1 MNTMWIGSLNQY
13 TRNLAR
19 QTQWNLKKQSGDY
32 SGHKK
37 SLSDYVSFTKASNVL
52 PGTEEKDDKL
62 TAILTKAQMG
72 KKLSPDEWEYVR
84 IKNPTIYIKLREAEK
99 EQIAYEEALKRCK
112 TRDEAQRLH
121 ISKLGD
127 IMTAAKNGDSG
138 AIVRLNRI
146 KQSMIAFTESEDY
159 QKLPTEAELA
169 IEREAER
176 QARQE
181 ALREEA
187 EAGQAEG
194 EDEAFADMED
204 GPDAGAS
211 ADAGSG
217 VETDPGSQVDPGTT
231 SKPEARSG
239 APTGDAAG
247 APPQT
252 RTEDAPRMSVDH
264 RAAHQTKPAEGGAP
278 VKSDAAPALSLGQ
291 RAYRNELS
299 RPRRKTIDTKA

>member
-13 TRNLAR
+13 AKNLAR

-32 SGHKK
+32 NGHKK

-52 PGTEEKDDKL
+52 PGTEGKDDKL
-62 TAILTKAQMG
+62 SAILTKAQMG
-72 KKLSPDEWEYVR
+72 KKLSPDEWEYIRV
-84 IKNPTIYIKLREAEK
+84 KNPTMYVKLKEAEK
-99 EQIAYEEALKRCK
+99 EQKAYEEALKRCK
-112 TRDEAQRLH
+112 TKDEAQRLH

-127 IMTAAKNGDSG
+127 IMTAAKNGDSS
-138 AIVRLNRI
+138 AIARLNRI

-181 ALREEA
+181 ALREKA

-194 EDEAFADMED
+194 EDEAFADVEG
-204 GPDAGAS
+204 GPNAGAS

-217 VETDPGSQVDPGTT
+217 VETDPGSQVDSGATA
-231 SKPEARSG
+231 KPEVESG
-239 APTGDAAG
+239 TPTGDAAG

-252 RTEDAPRMSVDH
+252 KTEDAPRMSGNH
-264 RAAHQTKPAEGGAP
+264 RAAHYAKPADGGAP
-278 VKSDAAPALSLGQ
+278 VKNDAAPALSLGQ
-291 RAYRNELS
+291 RAYRNELP
-299 RPRRKTIDTKA
+299 RTRRKTLDTKA

>member
-13 TRNLAR
+13 AKGLAR

-52 PGTEEKDDKL
+52 PGTEEKDNKL
-62 TAILTKAQMG
+62 TAIMTKAQMG

-84 IKNPTIYIKLREAEK
+84 VKNPTMYVKLREAEK
-99 EQIAYEEALKRCK
+99 EQKAYEEALKRCK
-112 TRDEAQRLH
+112 TKDEAQRLH

-127 IMTAAKNGDSG
+127 IMTAAKNGDSS

-146 KQSMIAFTESEDY
+146 RQSMIAFTESEDY
-159 QKLPTEAELA
+159 KELPTEAELA

-187 EAGQAEG
+187 
-194 EDEAFADMED
+194 
-204 GPDAGAS
+204 
-211 ADAGSG
+211 
-217 VETDPGSQVDPGTT
+217 
-231 SKPEARSG
+231 
-239 APTGDAAG
+239 
-247 APPQT
+247 
-252 RTEDAPRMSVDH
+252 
-264 RAAHQTKPAEGGAP
+264 
-278 VKSDAAPALSLGQ
+278 
-291 RAYRNELS
+291 
-299 RPRRKTIDTKA
+299 